1 MLNFQY
7 ATPQPLEHYT
17 GGADN
22 SPLGSSASSAI
33 GSAVIGSGLG
43 LGSERD
49 KKRHV
54 SPAHDL
60 VLLSLKT
67 LSYLSVPSGR
77 LILLIKVSI
86 CNCMLVH
93 IKCPARK
100 YFYTLGLHFNCMVYV
115 GYTNTLLLPF

>member
-1 MLNFQY
+1 
-7 ATPQPLEHYT
+7 
-17 GGADN
+17 
-22 SPLGSSASSAI
+22 
-33 GSAVIGSGLG
+33 VIGSGLG

-77 LILLIKVSI
+77 LILLIKVRS
-86 CNCMLVH
+86 
-93 IKCPARK
+93 
-100 YFYTLGLHFNCMVYV
+100 YV
-115 GYTNTLLLPF
+115 AVRDLKGRI